1 MGKNGHDRLERQRWM
16 CPGCRTTGTTRDLP
30 GRHRVLAY
38 EWACYMKS
46 AKPEPGTSI
55 EWTDLHMPVFNT

>member
-1 MGKNGHDRLERQRWM
+1 M